1 MNYRKTTML
10 ARESASTAGTKTLD
24 INLTEKI
31 SRIQIRYEGVN
42 NGQAQTAHP
51 AKQVSKIDLVD
62 GSDVLMSLSGM
73 EVEALDFYDMKKGR
87 EYEMDMRND
96 MPNQEFFNLNFGRH
110 LWDPLLAFDAT
121 KFKNPQ
127 LKITH
132 DKSKGGSSPDDSYLS
147 VYADVFDEKV
157 VAPVGWLMAKEFYT
171 CVPTASAYKYI
182 DLPSDYILRKLMI
195 QDIIANTTFT
205 DQLDELKLSEDN
217 DKRIPLDVGLY
228 QWIAG
233 IMKYYPMYSEIIA
246 HTLPGAADYV
256 RYVTPGEYVNVSPG
270 VQGSATVY
278 KSVVG
283 GGGVVNLTASAST
296 ECRSLITG
304 YMPHGCL
311 PIEFGDPDIIE
322 DWYDITKIGNLQLRL
337 HAPGGATGTA
347 NLVLQQL
354 RKYA

>member
-1 MNYRKTTML
+1 ML
-10 ARESASTAGTKTLD
+10 ARESATTAATKTLD
-24 INLTEKI
+24 VKLKEKI
-31 SRIQIRYEGVN
+31 SRIQIRYEPIN
-42 NGQAQTAHP
+42 NGQAQTGHP
-51 AKQVSKIDLVD
+51 AKCVSKIELVD

-73 EVEALDFYDMKKGR
+73 EAQALDFYDTKQGR

-96 MPNQEFFNLNFGRH
+96 MPDQEFFNLNFGRK
-110 LWDPLLAFDAT
+110 LWDPVLAFDPT
-121 KFKNPQ
+121 RFSNPQ

-132 DKSKGGSSPDDSYLS
+132 DKSLGGSTPDASFLS
-147 VYADVFDEKV
+147 VYADVFDEK
-157 VAPVGWLMAKEFYT
+157 PVSPIGWLMAKEFYT

-182 DLPSDYILRKLMI
+182 DLPQDYILRKLMI

-217 DKRIPLDVGLY
+217 DKKIPIDVGLY
-228 QWIAG
+228 QFIAG
-233 IMKYYPMYSEIIA
+233 IMKKYPLYSEFIA

-256 RYVTPGEYVNVSPG
+256 RYVTPGEYVNVSVG

-283 GGGVVNLTASAST
+283 GGGVVNLTASALT
-296 ECRSLITG
+296 ECRSLVTG

-311 PIEFGDPDIIE
+311 PVEFGDPDLIE
-322 DWYDITKIGNLQLRL
+322 DWYDITKIGSLELRL

-347 NLVLQQL
+347 NIVLQQL
-354 RKYA
+354 RKY